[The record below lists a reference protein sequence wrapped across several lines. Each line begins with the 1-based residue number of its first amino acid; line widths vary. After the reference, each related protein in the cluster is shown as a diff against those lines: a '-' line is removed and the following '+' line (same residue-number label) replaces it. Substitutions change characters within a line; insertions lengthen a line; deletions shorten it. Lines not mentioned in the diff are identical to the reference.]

1 MIRSMTGYGTAS
13 AEHGE
18 RSLEVELR
26 SVNGRHLKVRC
37 RLPAGVEGLEP
48 ALKDRISRS
57 LSRGTVTLVVDLR
70 GRVPGS
76 GLRLDDERVEALLD
90 AFRTLREE
98 YSLPGQVD
106 LPLLVRA
113 GGLLTEGERGEQG
126 EGAADWVTEDL
137 LSEPVER
144 ALDQLVGMREAEGRK
159 LAADLRTH
167 LDAIEEG
174 LDRVEERAPQRL
186 ERERERL
193 LEAVAELTE
202 DVDVDD
208 DRVARELA
216 LLADKWDLGEEI
228 SRARAHVE
236 SFREL
241 LEAPAPEPVGRRLA
255 FLAQELHRELNT
267 TGAKANDAGISRIA
281 VEMKNELEGIRE
293 QVENVE

>member
-18 RSLEVELR
+18 WSLEVELR
-26 SVNGRHLKVRC
+26 SVNGRHLNVRC
-37 RLPAGVEGLEP
+37 RLPTGAESLE
-48 ALKDRISRS
+48 ANLKDRISRR
-57 LSRGTVTLVVDLR
+57 LSRGTVTVAVDLH
-70 GRVPGS
+70 GRAPGS
-76 GLRLDDERVEALLD
+76 GLRLDEERVDALLD
-90 AFRTLREE
+90 AFRTLRED

-113 GGLLTEGERGEQG
+113 GDLLTEGERPE
-126 EGAADWVTEDL
+126 EGGGPEEGVTEEL
-137 LSEPVER
+137 LSEPVEE
-144 ALDQLVGMREAEGRK
+144 ALAQLVEMRETEGRR
-159 LAADLRTH
+159 LAADLRSH

-174 LDRVEERAPQRL
+174 LARVEERAPGRL

-208 DRVARELA
+208 DRVAREIA
-216 LLADKWDLGEEI
+216 VLADKWDLGEEI
-228 SRARAHVE
+228 SRARAHLE

-241 LEAPAPEPVGRRLA
+241 LEAPGPEPVGRRLS

-267 TGAKANDAGISRIA
+267 TGAKANDAEISRIA